1 MVLVNSSKLF
11 TLLIFIVKDLTGIHN
26 ISLCQSLTDFKLY
39 SDMGKVNQ
47 KEAFHLLIVNSKMK
61 VYDPSSSPPS

>member
-11 TLLIFIVKDLTGIHN
+11 TFLIIIVKDLTSIHD
-26 ISLCQSLTDFKLY
+26 ISLGQSLTDFKLY

-47 KEAFHLLIVNSKMK
+47 KEAFHLLIVNSKK
-61 VYDPSSSPPS
+61 TLYEP